1 MKKTKKGKLI
11 LNGVVL
17 EKHEMKTVAFFTS
30 SGFDIELIPPS
41 NNPRTKSADFIMV
54 GIEWEMKGTQGGSR
68 HTLERR
74 FKKAKQ
80 QSRNIVVDLLYSKM
94 DEDIAIRLLERYFR
108 QSRSCRKMI
117 ILTKSRKRLDY
128 DK

>member
-41 NNPRTKSADFIMV
+41 NNQKTASADFLMNGTI
-54 GIEWEMKGTQGGSR
+54 WEMKSLQGNSR

-74 FKKAKQ
+74 FNKAKH
-80 QSRNIVVDLLYSKM
+80 QSQNIVIDIRYNKM
-94 DEDIAIRLLERYFR
+94 DEEKAIRLLEKCFI
-108 QSRSCRKMI
+108 QSRTCRKMI
-117 ILTKSRKRLDY
+117 VLTKSRKRLDY
-128 DK
+128 SK